1 MNEIRLQNKIRIA
14 LSAHGI
20 IIRMNSGYFKTES
33 GAIIKQGI
41 AGMPDLLFLGNSG
54 QTVWLEV
61 KTAFGKA
68 SDEQKRFI
76 AKLQSMGHTA
86 GIARSVE
93 DALRL
98 IGNGE

>member
-1 MNEIRLQNKIRIA
+1 MSEINIQNAIRIA
-14 LSAHGI
+14 LSESGI
-20 IIRMNSGYFKTES
+20 VIRMNTGLFKTAT

-41 AGMPDLLFLGNSG
+41 KGLPDLLWIGPNG
-54 QTVWLEV
+54 RTVWLEV
-61 KTAFGKA
+61 KTPTGRA

-76 AKLQSMGHTA
+76 SKLQSMGHTA